1 MSGKFVRF
9 GVLTV
14 TVIAF
19 ARTAWVIGDCLRTRL
34 RRRSLV
40 PPLVTQPAPQGVFG
54 VDELLNFATC
64 GLRLRR
70 TGSES
75 MRGERNRKV
84 DPADRSRWYPCRA
97 PG

>member
-1 MSGKFVRF
+1 MSGTFVRF

-40 PPLVTQPAPQGVFG
+40 PPLVTQPP
-54 VDELLNFATC
+54 
-64 GLRLRR
+64 RR
-70 TGSES
+70 GCSGSMS
-75 MRGERNRKV
+75 CWTSR
-84 DPADRSRWYPCRA
+84 PAGYAW
-97 PG
+97 